1 MATARGNRVFGSP
14 GIQRLRRC
22 ALRAH
27 RLLATALFALPAFI
41 GTAHAAD
48 RWESWPEISAFVNL
62 HPQARLYLD
71 AAYAQDVGANS
82 QTLDAAAYVDISLM
96 PILRPHLLQEDWARS
111 RYLWARIGYDH
122 VFQGERWVPTPA
134 EDRCILSLY
143 GKGPLPAAVWF
154 ELRSRADLRWIEG
167 DYSTRYRLRG
177 EFTREFAPFGRPL
190 MPYLNVEWFWDTRY
204 SGVSRLLFMGGTE
217 VTVSRNFRF
226 ELYLARQEDRL
237 PSEVSVNAL
246 GLVAKWY
253 F

>member
-1 MATARGNRVFGSP
+1 MGNHAFGS
-14 GIQRLRRC
+14 LRIPRPHRC
-22 ALRAH
+22 ALHAL
-27 RLLATALFALPAFI
+27 RLLAAALFALPALS
-41 GTAHAAD
+41 GAA
-48 RWESWPEISAFVNL
+48 RASGSWQSWPEISAFVNL

-71 AAYAQDVGANS
+71 AAYAQDVGANN
-82 QTLDAAAYVDISLM
+82 QTLDAAVYVDISLM
-96 PILRPHLLQEDWARS
+96 PILRPALLREDWAGS

-122 VFQGERWVPTPA
+122 VFKGERWVPTPA

-177 EFTREFAPFGRPL
+177 EFTREFAPFQRPL

-204 SGVSRLLFMGGTE
+204 SGVSRVLFMAGTE
-217 VTVSRNFRF
+217 VTVSQSFRF
-226 ELYLARQEDRL
+226 ELYLARQEDRF
-237 PSEVSVNAL
+237 PSEASVNAL

>member
-1 MATARGNRVFGSP
+1 MVAAMRNHIFAGLGIP
-14 GIQRLRRC
+14 GFHRC
-22 ALRAH
+22 ALRAF
-27 RLLATALFALPAFI
+27 RPLAAALLAVPALTGA
-41 GTAHAAD
+41 AHASGS
-48 RWESWPEISAFVNL
+48 WQSWPEISAFVNL

-71 AAYAQDVGANS
+71 AAYAQDVGANN

-96 PILRPHLLQEDWARS
+96 PILRPSLLREDWARS

-122 VFQGERWVPTPA
+122 VFKGERWVPTPA
-134 EDRCILSLY
+134 EERCILSLF

-177 EFTREFAPFGRPL
+177 EFTREFAPFKRPL

-204 SGVSRLLFMGGTE
+204 SGVARLLFMGGTE
-217 VTVSRNFRF
+217 VTVSPSFRF
-226 ELYLARQEDRL
+226 ELYLARQEDHQ
-237 PSEVSVNAL
+237 PSDVSVNAL